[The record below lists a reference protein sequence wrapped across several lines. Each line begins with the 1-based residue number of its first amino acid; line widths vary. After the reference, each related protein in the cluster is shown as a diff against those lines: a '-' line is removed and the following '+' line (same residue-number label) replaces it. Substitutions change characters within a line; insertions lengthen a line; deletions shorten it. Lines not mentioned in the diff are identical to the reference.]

1 MLDKRTV
8 ENLAADLFRAERAG
22 VAMTAASALQPE
34 LDMDD
39 AYAVQAALTAL
50 KIASGDTAAGYKI
63 GLTSQPLQI
72 ARGTNE
78 PIYGRI
84 MSSGVHSSGCDL
96 PMASFIQPRI
106 EVELAFVLK
115 TPLVGP
121 GRTLL
126 DAVRAVEYVLP
137 ALELVDTRVTA
148 PDGALRLE
156 DFVCDN
162 SFGAGAVIGSCPF
175 TPDKADLRWVSA
187 ICLRNGVI
195 EDSGVAASV
204 LNHPAAGLAWLANR
218 LALDG
223 ESVPAGQVILGGT
236 FMAPLAVHKGD
247 TIHADYGPFGSV
259 SCYFA

>member
-195 EDSGVAASV
+195 EDSGVPTASPWTARACRPVRSFLAAPSWPPWPCTRATPSMPTMGRLV
-204 LNHPAAGLAWLANR
+204 RFPAISPEMTKR
-218 LALDG
+218 
-223 ESVPAGQVILGGT
+223 
-236 FMAPLAVHKGD
+236 F
-247 TIHADYGPFGSV
+247 
-259 SCYFA
+259 

>member
-1 MLDKRTV
+1 MLDKRIA
-8 ENLAADLFRAERAG
+8 ESFAADLFRAERTG
-22 VAMTAASALQPE
+22 EPMTAVTVLQPE
-34 LDMDD
+34 LNMDD
-39 AYAVQAALTAL
+39 AYAVQDALTDL
-50 KIASGDTAAGYKI
+50 KVQSGDTVAGYKI

-84 MSSGVHSSGCDL
+84 MRSGVHVSGCDL
-96 PMASFIQPRI
+96 PLASFISPRI

-115 TPLVGP
+115 TPLTGP
-121 GRTLL
+121 NLTLL
-126 DAVRAVEYVLP
+126 DALRAVEYVIP

-162 SFGAGAVIGSCPF
+162 SFGAGAVIGASPF
-175 TPDKADLRWVSA
+175 APDKTDLRWIGA
-187 ICLRNGVI
+187 LCLRNGVI

-218 LALDG
+218 LALQG
-223 ESVPAGQVILGGT
+223 ESLPAGQIILGGT
-236 FMAPLAVHKGD
+236 FMSPLAVRKGD

>member
-115 TPLVGP
+115 TPLVGD
-121 GRTLL
+121 R
-126 DAVRAVEYVLP
+126 
-137 ALELVDTRVTA
+137 
-148 PDGALRLE
+148 
-156 DFVCDN
+156 
-162 SFGAGAVIGSCPF
+162 
-175 TPDKADLRWVSA
+175 K
-187 ICLRNGVI
+187 
-195 EDSGVAASV
+195 SV
-204 LNHPAAGLAWLANR
+204 
-218 LALDG
+218 
-223 ESVPAGQVILGGT
+223 V
-236 FMAPLAVHKGD
+236 
-247 TIHADYGPFGSV
+247 
-259 SCYFA
+259 

>member
-1 MLDKRTV
+1 MLDKRIT
-8 ENLAADLFRAERAG
+8 ETLAADLFRAERTG
-22 VAMTAASALQPE
+22 EPMTAATVLQPE

-39 AYAVQAALTAL
+39 AYAVQDALTDL
-50 KIASGDTAAGYKI
+50 KLKAGDTVAGYKI

-84 MSSGVHSSGCDL
+84 MRSGVHASGCDL
-96 PMASFIQPRI
+96 PLASFISPRI

-115 TPLVGP
+115 TPLTGP

-126 DAVRAVEYVLP
+126 DALRAVEYVMP

-162 SFGAGAVIGSCPF
+162 SFGAGAVIGASPF
-175 TPDKADLRWVSA
+175 APDKADLRWIGA
-187 ICLRNGVI
+187 LCLRNGVI

-204 LNHPAAGLAWLANR
+204 LNHPAAGLAWLANQ
-218 LALDG
+218 LALHG
-223 ESVPAGQVILGGT
+223 ESLPAGQIILGGT
-236 FMAPLAVHKGD
+236 FMSPLAVRKGD

-259 SCYFA
+259 SCSFA